1 MDEDGLPLLSD
12 MASLFKTM
20 TALMTNKMSKKSEDG
35 DSSNPVL
42 RILKDCETFCSSL
55 ARKIATIKDEYARK
69 MLQLQIHNLYIKF
82 KHNPTPTLAMRENYA
97 D

>member
-1 MDEDGLPLLSD
+1 MDEDGLPLLSN
-12 MASLFKTM
+12 MASSFKTM

-35 DSSNPVL
+35 DSSNPDS

-82 KHNPTPTLAMRENYA
+82 KHNPTPTLAMSENYA